1 MGLKNIVGII
11 SSLRREVTDFGS
23 MSESIMKAVNNL
35 ISTLQDYS
43 VKNPI
48 GEYRAFWYLENLQD
62 CGEVRLRYGISNN
75 GLLSRGMSN
84 GSNLEWAVYNL
95 VRVLDQYVRINDT
108 KWEYFVLPNGTT
120 FFRGLPVLFCDGVGV
135 YGDDPFSYAFKNCQV
150 TFKRWEDST
159 PESLTLLGLLTE
171 TSDDWTP
178 ENLESQSRR
187 VLIELL
193 SATTDVANVLGKYG
207 GKLENETYR
216 GARYAFHI
224 NRTKMVLTI
233 SY

>member
-1 MGLKNIVGII
+1 M
-11 SSLRREVTDFGS
+11 
-23 MSESIMKAVNNL
+23 
-35 ISTLQDYS
+35 
-43 VKNPI
+43 
-48 GEYRAFWYLENLQD
+48 
-62 CGEVRLRYGISNN
+62 
-75 GLLSRGMSN
+75 
-84 GSNLEWAVYNL
+84 
-95 VRVLDQYVRINDT
+95 
-108 KWEYFVLPNGTT
+108 
-120 FFRGLPVLFCDGVGV
+120 
-135 YGDDPFSYAFKNCQV
+135 
-150 TFKRWEDST
+150 
-159 PESLTLLGLLTE
+159 LGLLTE